1 MLKPLK
7 RIINFRTAIIVFLY
21 IVLKNDNQSF
31 ITYEIKEESMSPEL
45 LPEDYIFA
53 LKVKNEIKRGDIV
66 VFKNEE
72 KGIDVVKRVV
82 GLPGET
88 ISSADGSVLINNEPL
103 SNDWATTITDDFI
116 KYKIEESELFVI
128 GDNRKLSTSDSRT
141 LGAIKIDKCLKL
153 NTGTGLIRELNLMN
167 EIPFYLWS
175 TNTIKNK
182 SLGTHQNKIALSPQR
197 LQ

>member
-7 RIINFRTAIIVFLY
+7 RIMNFRTAIIVFLY
-21 IVLKNDNQSF
+21 IVLKNENQSF

-141 LGAIKIDKCLKL
+141 LGAIKIDKCLKVKY
-153 NTGTGLIRELNLMN
+153 RYW
-167 EIPFYLWS
+167 PYQR
-175 TNTIKNK
+175 IK
-182 SLGTHQNKIALSPQR
+182 SYE
-197 LQ
+197 

>member
-31 ITYEIKEESMSPEL
+31 ITYEIKEESMFPEL

-103 SNDWATTITDDFI
+103 LNDWATTITDDFI

-141 LGAIKIDKCLKL
+141 LGAIKIDKCLKVKY
-153 NTGTGLIRELNLMN
+153 RYW
-167 EIPFYLWS
+167 PYQR
-175 TNTIKNK
+175 IK
-182 SLGTHQNKIALSPQR
+182 SYE
-197 LQ
+197 

>member
-21 IVLKNDNQSF
+21 IVLKNENQSF

-116 KYKIEESELFVI
+116 KYEIEDSELFLI

-141 LGAIKIDKCLKL
+141 LGAIKIDKCLKVKY
-153 NTGTGLIRELNLMN
+153 RYW
-167 EIPFYLWS
+167 PYQR
-175 TNTIKNK
+175 IK
-182 SLGTHQNKIALSPQR
+182 SYE
-197 LQ
+197 

>member
-103 SNDWATTITDDFI
+103 LNDWATTITDDFI

-141 LGAIKIDKCLKL
+141 LGAIKIDQCLKVKY
-153 NTGTGLIRELNLMN
+153 RYW
-167 EIPFYLWS
+167 PYQR
-175 TNTIKNK
+175 IK
-182 SLGTHQNKIALSPQR
+182 SYE
-197 LQ
+197 